1 MFKSNIEIY
10 GKRETNNLQTIMYY
24 QDAVLQE
31 LQNLTNIP
39 NYVIDSG
46 GLKIYT
52 TLDMQKQKVTV
63 VIQKLQKI
71 YGLIQLKTV

>member
-31 LQNLTNIP
+31 LQNLINIP
-39 NYVIDSG
+39 NSVIDSG